1 MNRTLKRPMFR
12 IGGSPSEGIT
22 SGLDRPRMASADMD
36 MKIKQLTQA
45 YDSYRKQGGTLSFEE
60 FSRLYAEE
68 NFNSGGRVGYQTGG
82 FSAAG
87 LPGFLTQFGLNLLS
101 TPPQGGLLSTA
112 ALAARDPFNR
122 LQATQAAAAQTASDR
137 AFAKELA
144 EDEREFLRGETTRKL
159 ESAERIAGM
168 DDGDVTERLKTA
180 REEYDDDIK
189 AARAVE
195 FATNKFKEFE
205 DRFGEGQVAT
215 KEIDSDAYLKS
226 GSIEKLVKRNP
237 RLTGLK
243 IYDVATNK
251 VVVIVKNK
259 ETGKYQFVP
268 ADSADIDTTGDAMP
282 EPKTGPDFTYLSP
295 GQQKTLEN
303 IREASDSDF
312 GMGFYE

>member
-12 IGGSPSEGIT
+12 IGGSTSEGIT
-22 SGLDRPRMASADMD
+22 SGLDRPRMASADME

-45 YDSYRKQGGTLSFEE
+45 YESYRQQGGTLSFEE

-112 ALAARDPFNR
+112 ATAARNPFNR
-122 LQATQAAAAQTASDR
+122 LQAEQAAKMQTASDR

-144 EDEREFLRGETTRKL
+144 AEEREFEKGQLTRKL
-159 ESAERIAGM
+159 ESAERLAAI
-168 DDGDVTERLKTA
+168 DDGDITKRLEEA
-180 REEYDDDIK
+180 REDFGDGIK

-195 FATNKFKEFE
+195 FEDKKFKEFE

-215 KEIDSDAYLKS
+215 NVIDSDAYVKP
-226 GSIEKLVKRNP
+226 GSIEKLVKQNP

-251 VVVIVKNK
+251 VVVIVKNR
-259 ETGKYQFVP
+259 ETGKFQFVP

-282 EPKTGPDFTYLSP
+282 EPTYFGQFDKNPSYRRPPKDVDLS
-295 GQQKTLEN
+295 GAGEQ
-303 IREASDSDF
+303 F
-312 GMGFYE
+312 GIGFYD

>member
-12 IGGSPSEGIT
+12 IGGSPGTGIT

-36 MKIKQLTQA
+36 MKIKQLTEA

-82 FSAAG
+82 FSATG

-101 TPPQGGLLSTA
+101 TPPRGGLLSTA

-144 EDEREFLRGETTRKL
+144 REEREFEEGQLTRKL
-159 ESAERIAGM
+159 QSAERIAAQ
-168 DDGDVTERLKTA
+168 DEDVVPEDLLKKY
-180 REEYDDDIK
+180 EGNQIK
-189 AARAVE
+189 AKRE
-195 FATNKFKEFE
+195 QDFYTTIFKDLENQY
-205 DRFGEGQVAT
+205 G
-215 KEIDSDAYLKS
+215 KESVSTSVIDSSEIPDKQIERFVKS
-226 GSIEKLVKRNP
+226 NP
-237 RLTGLK
+237 QLARQVV
-243 IYDVATNK
+243 YDVATGKAVRFVRNTQTNK
-251 VVVIVKNK
+251 FEII
-259 ETGKYQFVP
+259 P
-268 ADSADIDTTGDAMP
+268 ADPLDIDDTGDAMP
-282 EPKTGPDFTYLSP
+282 EPKTGPDFTYLSE
-295 GQQKTLEN
+295 GQQETLKN

-312 GMGFYE
+312 GLGFYE

>member
-36 MKIKQLTQA
+36 MKIKQLTEA

-144 EDEREFLRGETTRKL
+144 REEREFEEGQLTRKL
-159 ESAERIAGM
+159 QSAERIAAQ
-168 DDGDVTERLKTA
+168 DEDVVPEDLLKKY
-180 REEYDDDIK
+180 EGNQIK
-189 AARAVE
+189 AKRE
-195 FATNKFKEFE
+195 QDFYTTIFKDLENQY
-205 DRFGEGQVAT
+205 G
-215 KEIDSDAYLKS
+215 KESVSTSVIDSSEIPDKQIERFVKS
-226 GSIEKLVKRNP
+226 NP
-237 RLTGLK
+237 QLARQVV
-243 IYDVATNK
+243 YDVATGKAVKFVRNTQTNK
-251 VVVIVKNK
+251 FEII
-259 ETGKYQFVP
+259 P
-268 ADSADIDTTGDAMP
+268 ADPLDIDDTGDAMP
-282 EPKTGPDFTYLSP
+282 EPKTGPDFTYLSE
-295 GQQKTLEN
+295 GQQETLKN
-303 IREASDSDF
+303 IREASDSNF
-312 GMGFYE
+312 GLGFYE

>member
-12 IGGSPSEGIT
+12 IGGSTSEGIT

-112 ALAARDPFNR
+112 ATAARDPFNR
-122 LQATQAAAAQTASDR
+122 LQAEQAARMQTASDR

-144 EDEREFLRGETTRKL
+144 AEEREFEEGQLTRKL
-159 ESAERIAGM
+159 QSAERIAAQKE
-168 DDGDVTERLKTA
+168 DVIPENILEKY
-180 REEYDDDIK
+180 EGNQIK
-189 AARAVE
+189 AQREVD
-195 FATNKFKEFE
+195 FYDTIFKNLQSEY
-205 DRFGEGQVAT
+205 G
-215 KEIDSDAYLKS
+215 KESVSTVTIDSSEIPDKQIERFVKS
-226 GSIEKLVKRNP
+226 NP
-237 RLTGLK
+237 QLARQVV
-243 IYDVATNK
+243 YDVATGKAVRFVRNTQTNK
-251 VVVIVKNK
+251 FEI
-259 ETGKYQFVP
+259 VP
-268 ADSADIDTTGDAMP
+268 ADPADIDDTGEAMP
-282 EPKTGPDFTYLSP
+282 EPKTKPDFTYLSP
-295 GQQKTLEN
+295 GQQKVVKD
-303 IREASDSDF
+303 IQAGADKDF
-312 GMGFYE
+312 GIGFYE

>member
-12 IGGSPSEGIT
+12 IGGSTSEGIT

-60 FSRLYAEE
+60 FSKLYAEE

-82 FSAAG
+82 ITLGG
-87 LPGFLTQFGLNLLS
+87 LPGFAISTGLNLLS

-112 ALAARDPFNR
+112 ATAARDPFNR
-122 LQATQAAAAQTASDR
+122 LQAEQAAKMQTASDR

-144 EDEREFLRGETTRKL
+144 AEEREFEKGQLTRKL
-159 ESAERIAGM
+159 QSAERIAAQ
-168 DDGDVTERLKTA
+168 DQDVIPENILEKY
-180 REEYDDDIK
+180 EGNQIK
-189 AARAVE
+189 AQREVD
-195 FATNKFKEFE
+195 FYDTIFKNLQSEY
-205 DRFGEGQVAT
+205 G
-215 KEIDSDAYLKS
+215 KESVSTVTIDSSEIPDKQIERFVKS
-226 GSIEKLVKRNP
+226 NP
-237 RLTGLK
+237 QLARQVV
-243 IYDVATNK
+243 YDVATGKAVRFARNTQTNK
-251 VVVIVKNK
+251 FEII
-259 ETGKYQFVP
+259 P
-268 ADSADIDTTGDAMP
+268 ADPSDIDDTGDAMP

-295 GQQKTLEN
+295 GQQETLKN

>member
-12 IGGSPSEGIT
+12 IGGSSGTGIT
-22 SGLDRPRMASADMD
+22 SGLDKPRMASADMD
-36 MKIKQLTQA
+36 IKIKQLTEA

-82 FSAAG
+82 FSATG

-144 EDEREFLRGETTRKL
+144 REEREFEEGQLTKRL
-159 ESAERIAGM
+159 ESAERIAAI

-215 KEIDSDAYLKS
+215 KEIDSDAYLKP

-259 ETGKYQFVP
+259 ETGKFQFVP

-282 EPKTGPDFTYLSP
+282 EPKTGPDFTYLSE
-295 GQQKTLEN
+295 GQQETLKN
-303 IREASDSDF
+303 IREASDSNF
-312 GMGFYE
+312 GLGFYE